1 MIFISVINQQNSTIS
16 DVNDNA
22 PKFEKSLA
30 SFRVTENALNGTIIV
45 KLNATDADLGDNSKV
60 TYTLITDT
68 KDFRVDS
75 QTGILS
81 VSTSLDREKQETYE
95 LKIRAMDGGGN
106 AEQPALYSDAI
117 VRVTIDDIN
126 DNAPAFS
133 LSDYTV
139 RVREDI
145 PIGTVV
151 VVLTANDLDTGPG
164 GEVSY
169 SLSEDSESSF
179 KIDKFSGTIRTTK
192 SLDFEERQVH
202 SITVKAI
209 DRGTPALSSE
219 TSVIIEV
226 IDVNE
231 NKYAPQFDDF
241 VLSGSVAENQPIGTH
256 VMVVTAK
263 DSDAPGPDSR
273 ITYSIRGGDGLGLF
287 SIDGDGKW
295 FFFIKNFFL

>member
-1 MIFISVINQQNSTIS
+1 M
-16 DVNDNA
+16 
-22 PKFEKSLA
+22 
-30 SFRVTENALNGTIIV
+30 
-45 KLNATDADLGDNSKV
+45 GDNSKV

-75 QTGILS
+75 QTGIL
-81 VSTSLDREKQETYE
+81 TTCAILDREKQETYE

-106 AEQPALYSDAI
+106 NEQPALYSDAI

-192 SLDFEERQVH
+192 ALDFEERQVH
-202 SITVKAI
+202 SVIVKAI

-231 NKYAPQFDDF
+231 NKFAPQFEDF
-241 VLSGSVAENQPIGTH
+241 VLSGSVSENQPVGTH
-256 VMVVTAK
+256 VMIVAAK

-287 SIDGDGKW
+287 SIDGDGK
-295 FFFIKNFFL
+295 

>member
-1 MIFISVINQQNSTIS
+1 MKLTKPDFFP

-22 PKFEKSLA
+22 PKFEKTLA

-81 VSTSLDREKQETYE
+81 VSAPLDREKQETYE

-106 AEQPALYSDAI
+106 NEQPALYSDAI

-133 LSDYTV
+133 LADYTV

-164 GEVSY
+164 GEVAY

-179 KIDKFSGTIRTTK
+179 KIDKLSGTIRTTK

-202 SITVKAI
+202 SVIVKAI

-231 NKYAPQFDDF
+231 NKYAPQFEDF
-241 VLSGSVAENQPIGTH
+241 VLSGSVSENQPIGTH
-256 VMVVTAK
+256 VMVVAAK

-295 FFFIKNFFL
+295 FFYA

>member
-1 MIFISVINQQNSTIS
+1 M
-16 DVNDNA
+16 
-22 PKFEKSLA
+22 
-30 SFRVTENALNGTIIV
+30 
-45 KLNATDADLGDNSKV
+45 NATDADLGDNAKV

-75 QTGILS
+75 QTGILT
-81 VSTSLDREKQETYE
+81 VSAPLDREKQETYE

-106 AEQPALYSDAI
+106 TEQPALYSDAI

-139 RVREDI
+139 RIREDI

-202 SITVKAI
+202 SIIVKAI

-231 NKYAPQFDDF
+231 NKYAPQFEDF
-241 VLSGSVAENQPIGTH
+241 VLSGSVSENQPIGTH
-256 VMVVTAK
+256 VMVVAAR
-263 DSDAPGPDSR
+263 DADAPGPDSR

-287 SIDGDGKW
+287 SIDGDGKLLT
-295 FFFIKNFFL
+295 FLFCFKVFVFQISNGSPLF